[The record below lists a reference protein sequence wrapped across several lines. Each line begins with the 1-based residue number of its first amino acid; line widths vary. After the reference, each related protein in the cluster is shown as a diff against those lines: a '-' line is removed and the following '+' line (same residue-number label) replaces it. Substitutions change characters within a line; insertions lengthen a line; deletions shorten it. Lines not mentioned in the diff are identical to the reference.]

1 MLSLKNVSKR
11 FGSIVALDDL
21 SFEVAEGEFVF
32 LTGPSGAGKTT
43 VLKLLLRELLPDSG
57 DIVLNNQNIVELS
70 KKKVPALRKKIGVVF
85 QDFKLLPER
94 TVRENIEVALAVVG
108 LPQNE
113 WRDRVNHVLNL
124 INLLDRSELFP
135 NQLSGGEMQRVSL
148 ARALVV
154 NPDIILADE
163 PTGNLD
169 WDTAKELM
177 DLFVKVNEEGK
188 TIMMATHH
196 QILIDE
202 MDKRVIE
209 LRKPTRAKKE
219 QTEEIEAKKTEEES
233 SESENDADE
242 EVKHKKGKKHHE

>member
-11 FGSIVALDDL
+11 FGNIIALDDV
-21 SFEVAEGEFVF
+21 SFDVAEGEFVF

-43 VLKLLLRELLPDSG
+43 VLKLLFRELLPDSG
-57 DIVLNNQNIVELS
+57 DIVLNDQNIVELS
-70 KKKVPALRKKIGVVF
+70 KKKVPELRKKIGVVF

-108 LPQNE
+108 LPQDE
-113 WRDRVNHVLNL
+113 WKDRVNHVLNL

-154 NPDIILADE
+154 NPQIILADE

-169 WDTAKELM
+169 WETAKDLM
-177 DLFVKVNEEGK
+177 DLFLKVNEEGK

-196 QILIDE
+196 QGLIDKI
-202 MDKRVIE
+202 DKRVIR
-209 LRKPTRAKKE
+209 LVKPVSHKRVAVPADE
-219 QTEEIEAKKTEEES
+219 TEVSNDSSEAKKPEPLE
-233 SESENDADE
+233 
-242 EVKHKKGKKHHE
+242 KKKGKKHHE